1 MKIVFASSRTASN
14 KRKICQQKI
23 DFDIN
28 ASTNKL
34 QLLSENILI
43 TLKNGFVCYFSG
55 TLFVY
60 SSSELDIVIIP
71 LEYETEWHHSVVLVS
86 SHFSLLISVQYYLV
100 SFGFWLENR
109 QLYTRKQFWHL
120 LVTSQEKGFLLLTD
134 DSMVISSFMT
144 WWTKI
149 ITLRA
154 IHSAANFS
162 KWVKVLE

>member
-43 TLKNGFVCYFSG
+43 TLKNGFVCYFSN

-60 SSSELDIVIIP
+60 SSELDIVIIP

-86 SHFSLLISVQYYLV
+86 SHFSLPVLSCV
-100 SFGFWLENR
+100 FWLLTWEQATVYKKTILAFISN
-109 QLYTRKQFWHL
+109 FPG
-120 LVTSQEKGFLLLTD
+120 KGFLIAD
-134 DSMVISSFMT
+134 
-144 WWTKI
+144 WWLHGYFFVYDLVDKNYNTE
-149 ITLRA
+149 
-154 IHSAANFS
+154 SNP
-162 KWVKVLE
+162 

>member
-43 TLKNGFVCYFSG
+43 SLKKSFVCYFSN

-60 SSSELDIVIIP
+60 SSELDIVIIP
-71 LEYETEWHHSVVLVS
+71 LESETEWHLSVVLVS
-86 SHFSLLISVQYYLV
+86 SHFHFIYLFSYRLV

-109 QLYTRKQFWHL
+109 QLCTRKQFWHL
-120 LVTSQEKGFLLLTD
+120 LVTSQEKDFLLLTD
-134 DSMVISSFMT
+134 D
-144 WWTKI
+144 
-149 ITLRA
+149 L
-154 IHSAANFS
+154 
-162 KWVKVLE
+162 